1 MSNILRPVL
10 KSAILVAVATLSFG
24 NAGETGAALIAA
36 IDQGDSAALQKAL
49 ENKPDLEPACDPYAI
64 CKPLA
69 LAASHGDLAMVKMLL
84 AAGADPN
91 GRNAYGDTAF
101 MVAGDWLVAKGRAP
115 TNLRAIRAYLLNHGV
130 DPDQANDDGATVFI
144 GSAGAGD
151 MEALELCLQHGG
163 SINRQSRKIG
173 YTPLMA
179 AAQFG
184 QLGSVRWL
192 LAHGADRTLRDS
204 AGRTALEIAKA
215 EGHDV
220 VAAAL
225 AKP

>member
-1 MSNILRPVL
+1 VSNLLRPVL

-36 IDQGDSAALQKAL
+36 IDHGDSAAVQRAL
-49 ENKPDLEPACDPYAI
+49 ESKPDLEPACDPYAI

-101 MVAGDWLVAKGRAP
+101 MVVGDRLAAKGKPP
-115 TNLRAIRAYLLNHGV
+115 TDLGAIRTYLLRHGA
-130 DPDQANDDGATVFI
+130 DPDQANDDGATVFT
-144 GSAGAGD
+144 GSAAAGD
-151 MEALELCLQHGG
+151 VDALELCLQRGG
-163 SINRQSRKIG
+163 GINHQATKSG

-192 LAHGADRTLRDS
+192 LAHGGDARLKDS
-204 AGRTALEIAKA
+204 AGRTALQIAKA
-215 EGHDV
+215 EKHDAV
-220 VAAAL
+220 VTVL
-225 AKP
+225 TKL